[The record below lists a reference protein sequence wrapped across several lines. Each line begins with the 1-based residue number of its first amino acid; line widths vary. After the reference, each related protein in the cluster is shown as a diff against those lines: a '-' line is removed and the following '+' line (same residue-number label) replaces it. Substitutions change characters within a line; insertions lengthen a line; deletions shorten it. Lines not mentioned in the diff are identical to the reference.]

1 MPFKFP
7 CVYCHTTFTD
17 DRDEVFNGMLLKCL
31 KRGRLTQDFSAR
43 QNEASE
49 QIVLKGE
56 TY

>member
-17 DRDEVFNGMLLKCL
+17 NRDEVFNGMRLKCPKCGKL
-31 KRGRLTQDFSAR
+31 MQAFSAR